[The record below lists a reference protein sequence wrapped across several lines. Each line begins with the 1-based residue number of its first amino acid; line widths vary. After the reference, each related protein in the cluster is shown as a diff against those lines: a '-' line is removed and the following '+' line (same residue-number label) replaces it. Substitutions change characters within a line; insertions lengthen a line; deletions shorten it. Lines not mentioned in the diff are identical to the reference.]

1 MFPIHDDNPTR
12 SRPYVTVALIVVNLW
27 TWLALFVAGDGAAQR
42 AWYAVGVVP
51 AVLTDHAALP
61 ADLALLFPPL
71 TLLTALF
78 LHAGV
83 LHLAGNLLYLWV
95 FGNNVEDALGPRRF
109 VAFYLGC
116 GVFAGLVQ
124 VGVTPLAEAPLIGAS
139 GAVSGVLG
147 AYLLLHPRASVL
159 VMLPLGIILHPVRLP
174 AVALLVGWFALQ
186 LVNAVLADP
195 VQAGVAWYAHL
206 GGFVCGLAGV
216 LFLKRRETPLFG

>member
-12 SRPYVTVALIVVNLW
+12 CRPYVTLALIGLDLW
-27 TWLALFVAGDGAAQR
+27 AWAALAVAGEPIAER
-42 AWYAVGVVP
+42 AHFAFGLVP
-51 AVLTDHAALP
+51 AVLTGHAALP
-61 ADLALLFPPL
+61 PGLQLLFPPL
-71 TLLTALF
+71 SLVTALF

-83 LHLAGNLLYLWV
+83 LHLVGNLLYLWV
-95 FGNNVEDALGPRRF
+95 FGNNVEDALGHRRF
-109 VAFYLGC
+109 LAFYLGC

-124 VGVTPLAEAPLIGAS
+124 ACAAPLVTVPVIGAS

-174 AVALLVGWFALQ
+174 AAALLVGWFVLQ
-186 LVNAVLADP
+186 LANSLLSGPGQGD
-195 VQAGVAWYAHL
+195 VAWYAHL

-216 LFLKRRETPLFG
+216 LFLKRRDAPLFA